1 MKEKEDFKV
10 VENSTNELQM
20 RIEEKYRDLSKGQK
34 RVAEYVLDNYDK
46 AVFLTAARL
55 GEVVGVSESTV
66 VRFATQLGYKGYPE
80 FQKALEELVRNRL
93 NSIQRMKVTYGRIS
107 QSQILE
113 TVLQSDIEKIKQT
126 LNGIDHSAFNQAI
139 DTILN
144 ARKIYVLGIRSCAPL
159 AAFMSFYLN
168 LLCDNVIAVNT
179 NSSSEI
185 FEQLIRI
192 GEEDVIIGI
201 SFPRYSRRT
210 LKALEFAS
218 KRKAKIITLT
228 DSAHSPIN
236 IYSSCNLIARSDM
249 ASIVDSL
256 VAPLSVVNAL
266 IVALCMKKQ
275 EEVIGTLET
284 LEQIWGEYQVYSGDE
299 LNRIEDNSEV

>member
-201 SFPRYSRRT
+201 SFPRYSQRT

-228 DSAHSPIN
+228 DSVHSPIN

-284 LEQIWGEYQVYSGDE
+284 LEQIGGEYQVYSGDE

>member
-113 TVLQSDIEKIKQT
+113 TVLQPDIEKIKQT

-201 SFPRYSRRT
+201 SFPRYSQRT

>member
-201 SFPRYSRRT
+201 SFPRYSQRT
-210 LKALEFAS
+210 LKAL
-218 KRKAKIITLT
+218 
-228 DSAHSPIN
+228 
-236 IYSSCNLIARSDM
+236 NL
-249 ASIVDSL
+249 
-256 VAPLSVVNAL
+256 PVNA
-266 IVALCMKKQ
+266 KQ
-275 EEVIGTLET
+275 KL
-284 LEQIWGEYQVYSGDE
+284 LH
-299 LNRIEDNSEV
+299 

>member
-201 SFPRYSRRT
+201 SFPRYSQRT

-228 DSAHSPIN
+228 DSVHSPIN

-256 VAPLSVVNAL
+256 VAPWSVVNAL

-299 LNRIEDNSEV
+299 LNHIEDNSEV

>member
-201 SFPRYSRRT
+201 SFPRYSQRT

-266 IVALCMKKQ
+266 IVALCIKKQ

>member
-159 AAFMSFYLN
+159 AAL
-168 LLCDNVIAVNT
+168 
-179 NSSSEI
+179 
-185 FEQLIRI
+185 
-192 GEEDVIIGI
+192 
-201 SFPRYSRRT
+201 
-210 LKALEFAS
+210 
-218 KRKAKIITLT
+218 
-228 DSAHSPIN
+228 
-236 IYSSCNLIARSDM
+236 
-249 ASIVDSL
+249 
-256 VAPLSVVNAL
+256 
-266 IVALCMKKQ
+266 
-275 EEVIGTLET
+275 
-284 LEQIWGEYQVYSGDE
+284 
-299 LNRIEDNSEV
+299 

>member
-66 VRFATQLGYKGYPE
+66 VRFATQLGYRGYPE

-201 SFPRYSRRT
+201 SFPRYSQRT

-228 DSAHSPIN
+228 DSVHSPIN

>member
-192 GEEDVIIGI
+192 GEDDVIIGI
-201 SFPRYSRRT
+201 SFPRYSQRT

-228 DSAHSPIN
+228 DSVHSPIN

>member
-201 SFPRYSRRT
+201 SFPRYSQRT

-228 DSAHSPIN
+228 DSARSPIN